1 MGLPKKILLPLLGCL
16 TSVYATTPNPPTTTL
31 LPSHKISYVFSNVVL
46 LTARPGLTCTG
57 KVINPHWIISSGQC
71 FRQFLRREDAD
82 KEPEVS
88 AMNVYCLSSKED
100 ERKWCKEVSSKTFT
114 SRKFFATCLF
124 FIETDYCKIF
134 TSQIR
139 RI

>member
-1 MGLPKKILLPLLGCL
+1 MLLSKKILLPLLSCL
-16 TSVYATTPNPPTTTL
+16 TRIYATTPNPSTTTL

-82 KEPEVS
+82 KEPNVS

-100 ERKWCKEVSSKTFT
+100 ERKWCKEVSSETFK
-114 SRKFFATCLF
+114 SIKFATMPLF
-124 FIETDYCKIF
+124 FIETNYCKIF
-134 TSQIR
+134 TS
-139 RI
+139 